1 MRRTPLSPIRKK
13 KKSPKPKQVKKKTP
27 SIRYQKLYCGNSK
40 MLPNSDYKRR
50 GTSMECLQ
58 IGIKTGIGIG
68 RRKEFEELK
77 DRVLRTYS
85 IRIKRRP
92 RKKG

>member
-1 MRRTPLSPIRKK
+1 MRKTPLSPIKKK
-13 KKSPKPKQVKKKTP
+13 KKSPKPDQDKKNTS
-27 SIRYQKLYCGNSK
+27 SIQYKKLYCGNAK

-58 IGIKTGIGIG
+58 IGIKTGISIG

-77 DRVLRTYS
+77 DRVLRTYN
-85 IRIKRRP
+85 IRIKKRP

>member
-1 MRRTPLSPIRKK
+1 M
-13 KKSPKPKQVKKKTP
+13 KKKTKKQK
-27 SIRYQKLYCGNSK
+27 RKQKQKKRLNLKEQNKKLYCGNSK

-50 GTSMECLQ
+50 GSPIECLQ

-68 RRKEFEELK
+68 RKIEFEELK
-77 DRVLRTYS
+77 NRVFKTYS
-85 IRIKRRP
+85 IRIKKRP

>member
-1 MRRTPLSPIRKK
+1 MRKTPLSPIKK
-13 KKSPKPKQVKKKTP
+13 KKSKSKPTSK
-27 SIRYQKLYCGNSK
+27 KLYCGNGK
-40 MLPNSDYKRR
+40 MLPNSDYIRR

-58 IGIKTGIGIG
+58 IGIRTGIGIG
-68 RRKEFEELK
+68 KRKEFEELK
-77 DRVLRTYS
+77 QRMLKTYS